1 MKFKVT
7 KDLVNQIIENLYR
20 NETYSEILREGIEIS
35 LNEVAE
41 HLTQEAKEDLID
53 YLEGCLIL
61 VYQGEINSETP

>member
-7 KDLVNQIIENLYR
+7 KDLVNQIIENLYG

-35 LNEVAE
+35 LNEAAE

-61 VYQGEINSETP
+61 EYQGEINSEAP